1 MQNATRN
8 RFKISCNTEQLS
20 GVLDAGQKFHMIALA
35 VSNKDDEEMSY
46 WLLKA
51 VKDSFQILDRNH
63 TFTCTLADN
72 SDTIQTALHRCFSL
86 RFDWKLHV

>member
-1 MQNATRN
+1 
-8 RFKISCNTEQLS
+8 
-20 GVLDAGQKFHMIALA
+20 MIALA

-63 TFTCTLADN
+63 TFTCKLADN
-72 SDTIQTALHRCFSL
+72 SDTIQMALHRCFSL
-86 RFDWKLHV
+86 RFDWKLHVSFTAKHQKSVHFGTLKSLKPLRSM